1 MILTIIILAYVLNVF
16 LNRWLDYKTQQS
28 GIVFFW
34 FIPIFPTIALIILGF
49 LDFCDEKK
57 LQINNRFWNCFVGKH
72 W

>member
-16 LNRWLDYKTQQS
+16 LNRWLDYKIQQS
-28 GIVFFW
+28 GFVFFW

-49 LDFCDEKK
+49 LDFFDEKK
-57 LQINNRFWNCFVGKH
+57 LQINNRFWNWFVGKH